1 MQLLSP
7 IAPGTCIPILVWA
20 GPAKGW
26 QIKRY
31 GEEEFSTLS
40 NGTLVQIVFLPYRI
54 HLFMPGWATE
64 GELVHTINTVEM
76 LKAEYGPRIDP
87 SLVQKIL
94 KQKRKSAETGIL
106 EEADM
111 VYERFEAD
119 EFYDERDETNSVF

>member
-1 MQLLSP
+1 
-7 IAPGTCIPILVWA
+7 
-20 GPAKGW
+20 
-26 QIKRY
+26 
-31 GEEEFSTLS
+31 
-40 NGTLVQIVFLPYRI
+40 
-54 HLFMPGWATE
+54 MPGWATE